1 KLMRVT
7 AAPQITAAAQDT
19 RTPILPREARWGLE
33 LLEPKPHTIA
43 LISSARTDRMR
54 ATVITAPTM
63 VRSAAIPGS
72 PESFGVTSTSI
83 GSTDV
88 RVGTS
93 SSSADMRKPPDRV
106 RPATVAGSIGQVGAA
121 TGNPL
126 LEGASEV

>member
-1 KLMRVT
+1 TITSEAMVSPAVSQTLLMMGISQMPAIAASPSDRHSVAGQDTVWPTFQKKLMRVT

-72 PESFGVTSTSI
+72 PE
-83 GSTDV
+83 
-88 RVGTS
+88 
-93 SSSADMRKPPDRV
+93 
-106 RPATVAGSIGQVGAA
+106 
-121 TGNPL
+121 
-126 LEGASEV
+126 